1 MGRLG
6 VVAAPGG
13 RSWRVYAGPAAA
25 LLAATVAVALI
36 RGGLG
41 GGHHA
46 APPPAPTQTVSHK
59 AMNPPHVRK
68 LYVVHAGDT
77 IEAISART
85 GIPQTRIL
93 ALNPSVSPTALFIGQ
108 KLRLR

>member
-6 VVAAPGG
+6 VVAPPGG
-13 RSWRVYAGPAAA
+13 RSWRVYAGPTAA
-25 LLAATVAVALI
+25 LLAATVTVALV

-46 APPPAPTQTVSHK
+46 SPAPARPAARH
-59 AMNPPHVRK
+59 AMKPPQVRK
-68 LYVVHAGDT
+68 LYVVRAGDT
-77 IEAISART
+77 IEGISART
-85 GIPQTRIL
+85 GVPQARIL
-93 ALNPSVSPTALFIGQ
+93 ALNPKVSPTALFIGE

>member
-6 VVAAPGG
+6 VVAPPGG
-13 RSWRVYAGPAAA
+13 RSWRVYVGPAAA

-41 GGHHA
+41 GGHQA
-46 APPPAPTQTVSHK
+46 APAPVKTVSHK
-59 AMNPPHVRK
+59 VMRPPQVRK
-68 LYVVHAGDT
+68 LYVVRAGDT

-85 GIPQTRIL
+85 GIPQERIL
-93 ALNPSVSPTALFIGQ
+93 ALNPKVSPTALFIGE